1 MNKQEIAIGEGKR
14 EFTRIVKRISEKE
27 EEVIITKRGKP
38 VAAIIPYEDYKE
50 TARLRS
56 YLKMLQ
62 ISKSVE
68 KYGLTASQ
76 IHRENRK
83 ELEGDQGR
91 H

>member
-1 MNKQEIAIGEGKR
+1 MNKQKVAIAEGKR

-27 EEVIITKRGKP
+27 EDVIITKRGKP

-62 ISKSVE
+62 ISESLK
-68 KYGLTASQ
+68 KYGITASQ
-76 IHRENRK
+76 IHEVNRK
-83 ELEGDQGR
+83 ELEGDQDR
-91 H
+91 R